1 MAYSA
6 QEKSLRI
13 ELLQGIN
20 RTFIGEKMP
29 DTRFGHSGG
38 IGISFKYRKS
48 RSAIS
53 FEPQIMV
60 TKHSY
65 FFRIN
70 EEYKLKFVQRH
81 ISIMPTAGIAVSKKI
96 SVRAGLFFNFGNAS
110 NVALVYRYGTA
121 YFSVGRSEIDR
132 NYVPNL
138 WQAGIAGGVAFA
150 LGEKNNWH
158 VNLLLQQFGNSFL
171 AQPYSLEVSSFT
183 APYKNTV
190 SDRARPTALW
200 VGLNYALPKASV
212 KQKSE
217 RE

>member
-13 ELLQGIN
+13 ELVQGIN
-20 RTFIGEKMP
+20 RTLTGEKMA

-38 IGISFKYRKS
+38 IGVSFKYRKS

-60 TKHSY
+60 TKNSY
-65 FFRIN
+65 FFKVN
-70 EEYKLKFVQRH
+70 NEYKLKFSQRH
-81 ISIMPTAGIAVSKKI
+81 ISFMPIAGIAISKKVT
-96 SVRAGLFFNFGNAS
+96 VRTGLFFNVGNAT
-110 NVALVYRYGTA
+110 NVALVYRNGTD
-121 YFSVGRSEIDR
+121 YFSIGRSEIDR
-132 NYVPNL
+132 NYFPNL
-138 WQAGIAGGVAFA
+138 WQAGIVAGVSFA

-158 VNLLLQQFGNSFL
+158 INLLFQQFGNSFL
-171 AQPYSLEVSSFT
+171 AKPYSLDVNSFT
-183 APYKNTV
+183 VPYKNTV
-190 SDRARPTALW
+190 SSRARPTVFW
-200 VGLNYALPKASV
+200 VGLNYALPKASA